1 MRTLVVMAHY
11 DASGQVADHVLYQ
24 LDAWNEVAERV
35 LLVSTADLTDP
46 LVVEQVEKRAELVR
60 RPNYGYD
67 FFSYKTGLDAAGDLT
82 RYDLVVI
89 CNDSYVGPLVPFSK
103 ILATMAARPLDFW
116 GLTYSARRGLHVQ
129 SFFVAFTPW
138 VVRSQTFQTFWRT
151 MTPVSDRFE
160 VIKRYE
166 LGMSSTLR
174 KAGFCDGG
182 YFEEAA
188 ADRRLARLR
197 HFWWAAHTVRRLPQ
211 PRRDAWLRLP
221 AEPWNPAAC
230 LADKALE
237 GARLPVVK
245 IDTLRYDP
253 YGLGSERLLT
263 RCEQR
268 YPEAFAGV
276 REYLRRTSEL
286 YPARPGENDGPTVP
300 PLPVRRAI
308 GYAR

>member
-11 DASGQVADHVLYQ
+11 DAMGQVADHVLYQ

-35 LLVSTADLTDP
+35 LVVSTAEFTDP
-46 LVVEQVEKRAELVR
+46 VEVERIEKRAELVR

-67 FFSYKTGLDAAGDLT
+67 FFSYKVGLDAAGDLSA
-82 RYDLVVI
+82 YDLVVI
-89 CNDSYVGPLVPFSK
+89 CNDSYVGPLVPYAQ
-103 ILATMAARPLDFW
+103 ILTTMAARPLDFW
-116 GLTYSARRGLHVQ
+116 GLTLSARRGRHVQ

-138 VVRSQTFQTFWRT
+138 VVRSQTFRTFWRT
-151 MTPVSDRFE
+151 MTPISDRFE

-166 LGMSSTLR
+166 LGMSTTLR
-174 KAGFCDGG
+174 EAGFADGG
-182 YFEEAA
+182 YFEEGP

-197 HFWWAAHTVRRLPQ
+197 HFWWAAHTVRRLPR
-211 PRRDAWLRLP
+211 PHRDAWLKLP
-221 AEPWNPAAC
+221 SEPWNPAAC

-237 GARLPVVK
+237 EARLPVVK

-253 YGLGSERLLT
+253 YGLGSERLLAA
-263 RCEQR
+263 CEQR

-276 REYLRRTSEL
+276 RDYLRRTDAL
-286 YPARPGENDGPTVP
+286 YPPRPGENDGPTVP
-300 PLPVRRAI
+300 PLPVRRTI

>member
-11 DASGQVADHVLYQ
+11 DAMGQVADHALYQ
-24 LDAWNEVAERV
+24 MDAWGEVAERLIV
-35 LLVSTADLTDP
+35 VSTANLTDP
-46 LVVEQVEKRAELVR
+46 DVVKQVESRAELVR

-82 RYDLVVI
+82 PYDLVVI
-89 CNDSYVGPLVPFSK
+89 CNDSYVGPLVPYSK

-116 GLTYSARRGLHVQ
+116 GLTLSARRGLHVQ

-138 VVRSQTFQTFWRT
+138 VVKSQAFTTFWRN

-166 LGMSSTLR
+166 LGMSATLR
-174 KAGFCDGG
+174 ASGFKDGG
-182 YFEEAA
+182 YFEENA
-188 ADRRLARLR
+188 ADRRLARAR
-197 HFWWAAHTVRRLPQ
+197 HMWWAAHTVKRLPH

-221 AEPWNPAAC
+221 AEPWNPVAC

-237 GARLPVVK
+237 DARLPVVK

-253 YGLGSERLLT
+253 YGLGSERLLSM
-263 RCEQR
+263 CEQR
-268 YPEAFAGV
+268 YPAAFAGV
-276 REYLRRTSEL
+276 REYLERTAEL
-286 YPARPGENDGPTVP
+286 YPPRPGENSGPVVP
-300 PLPVRRAI
+300 PLPVRRTI
-308 GYAR
+308 GYAK

>member
-11 DASGQVADHVLYQ
+11 DAMGQVADHVLYQ
-24 LDAWNEVAERV
+24 LDRWNEVADRV
-35 LLVSTADLTDP
+35 IVVSTAELTDP
-46 LVVEQVEKRAELVR
+46 VAVEQLEKRAELVR

-89 CNDSYVGPLVPFSK
+89 CNDSYVGPLVPWSTV
-103 ILATMAARPLDFW
+103 LRRMAQRPLDFW

-138 VVRSQTFQTFWRT
+138 VVRSQTFQQFWRS

-166 LGMSSTLR
+166 LGMSATLR
-174 KAGFCDGG
+174 GAGFSDGG
-182 YFEEAA
+182 YFEETE

-197 HFWWAAHTVRRLPQ
+197 HFYWAANTVQRLPR
-211 PRRDAWLRLP
+211 PRREAWLKLP
-221 AEPWNPAAC
+221 AEAWNPAAC

-237 GARLPVVK
+237 DARLPVVK

-263 RCEQR
+263 MCEQR
-268 YPEAFAGV
+268 YPDAFAGV
-276 REYLRRTSEL
+276 RDYLHRTAEL
-286 YPARPGENDGPTVP
+286 YPPRAGENDGPKVP
-300 PLPVRRAI
+300 PLPVRRTI

>member
-11 DASGQVADHVLYQ
+11 DAMGQVADHVLHQ
-24 LDAWNEVAERV
+24 LDRWNEVADRV
-35 LLVSTADLTDP
+35 IVVSTAELTDP
-46 LVVEQVEKRAELVR
+46 VAVEQLEKRAELVR

-82 RYDLVVI
+82 RYDLVII
-89 CNDSYVGPLVPFSK
+89 CNDSYVGPLVPWSTV
-103 ILATMAARPLDFW
+103 LRRMADRPLDFW

-138 VVRSQTFQTFWRT
+138 VVRSRTFQQFWRS

-166 LGMSSTLR
+166 LGMSATLR
-174 KAGFCDGG
+174 GAGFSDGG
-182 YFEEAA
+182 YFEETG

-197 HFWWAAHTVRRLPQ
+197 HFYWAANTVRRLPR
-211 PRRDAWLRLP
+211 PRREAWLKLP
-221 AEPWNPAAC
+221 AEAWNPAAC

-237 GARLPVVK
+237 DARLPVVK

-263 RCEQR
+263 MCEQR
-268 YPEAFAGV
+268 YPDAFAGV
-276 REYLRRTSEL
+276 RDYLHRTAEL
-286 YPARPGENDGPTVP
+286 YPPRTGENDGPKVP
-300 PLPVRRAI
+300 PLPVRRTI